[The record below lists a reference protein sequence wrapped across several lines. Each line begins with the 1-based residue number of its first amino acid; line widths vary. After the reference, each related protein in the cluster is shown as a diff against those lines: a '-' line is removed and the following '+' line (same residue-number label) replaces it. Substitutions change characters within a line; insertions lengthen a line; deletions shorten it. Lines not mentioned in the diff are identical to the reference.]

1 MIVFTQGSFMTVASM
16 GVGSPTAVD
25 DGAFPEFYR
34 RYSGPLRC
42 YLEMGFRD
50 TDVDGIAQDSFC
62 RALSHWD
69 EVGQLKNPWPWLAV
83 TARNLARNNI
93 RDELGS
99 QAVGLQVFDRS
110 TSNAVDV
117 AELAE
122 AADQLR
128 RLAQAMDVLTP
139 LQRQLLTVLVEEG
152 LTGAQAAR
160 RLGMQPGAVRMH
172 LCRMRARL
180 SERFISL
187 GGQLGV
193 VPVAV
198 VQLFG
203 HRLARKVFR
212 PQNAPLAAEA
222 TALAQSVAV
231 VAVVAV
237 VAIGGV
243 TIGPAPRVPAP
254 ADSVTVVRQLMAA
267 AVARPPTATRLPAR
281 GSGATG
287 RPVAVLPPPGTAA
300 VVYHLALSST
310 PTRPGEA
317 ADVRVEVATP
327 VGTVHLSVPV
337 IMQSPEPGS
346 RCPLVVSC

>member
-122 AADQLR
+122 AADQLH

-152 LTGAQAAR
+152 LTGAEAAR

-187 GGQLGV
+187 GGQLAV
-193 VPVAV
+193 APIAV

-203 HRLARKVFR
+203 NRLARRVFR

-222 TALAQSVAV
+222 TAFALS

-243 TIGPAPRVPAP
+243 TIGPALRVPAP
-254 ADSVTVVRQLMAA
+254 ADSVTVVLPLMAA
-267 AVARPPTATRLPAR
+267 AAARPPSATRLPSR
-281 GSGATG
+281 DTDATS
-287 RPVAVLPPPGTAA
+287 RPVAVLATPGAPA
-300 VVYHLALSST
+300 VAYHLVLSST
-310 PTRPGEA
+310 PTRPGKT
-317 ADVRVEVATP
+317 ADARVEVATP
-327 VGTVHLSVPV
+327 VGTFHVSVPV

>member
-1 MIVFTQGSFMTVASM
+1 MTAASM
-16 GVGSPTAVD
+16 GVGSPRAVD

-34 RYSGPLRC
+34 RYIGPLRC

-187 GGQLGV
+187 GGQLAV
-193 VPVAV
+193 APIAV

-203 HRLARKVFR
+203 NRLARKLFR

-222 TALAQSVAV
+222 SAFALS

-237 VAIGGV
+237 VAIGDV
-243 TIGPAPRVPAP
+243 IIGPAPQVPAP
-254 ADSVTVVRQLMAA
+254 ADSVTVVLPLMAA
-267 AVARPPTATRLPAR
+267 AAARPASAIRLPSRSTDAP
-281 GSGATG
+281 S
-287 RPVAVLPPPGTAA
+287 RPVAVLATPGAP
-300 VVYHLALSST
+300 VVAYHLVLSST
-310 PTRPGEA
+310 PTRPGKT
-317 ADVRVEVATP
+317 ADARVEVATP
-327 VGTVHLSVPV
+327 VGTFHVSVPV